1 MVKVHFDVEK
11 SLKECD
17 PEEYYSQKGIDG
29 KPLFPGVKFK
39 KRLVLNRGL
48 VSYRLEDQIR
58 EEDAGE
64 NRVDNL
70 ELSYNGNGHLSNK
83 IPQAIGLLEQF
94 TLFSI
99 FSLSFIK

>member
-39 KRLVLNRGL
+39 KRF
-48 VSYRLEDQIR
+48 
-58 EEDAGE
+58 
-64 NRVDNL
+64 
-70 ELSYNGNGHLSNK
+70 LSYL
-83 IPQAIGLLEQF
+83 IMVMDIYQ
-94 TLFSI
+94 
-99 FSLSFIK
+99 IKYHKQ